1 MRVAGHLRRPVSHSS
16 SNRNAQVCVCA
27 RLVRACNSTCGRI
40 CSQPPHLRV
49 CDRGGTSL
57 LPTAT
62 HEEFNDY
69 SSPSAPAPAALES
82 EVEAL
87 ARQLAELDS
96 LSALASPATK
106 MAPLPD
112 HGGDVVEKVVQ
123 SLLRRLPFTTS
134 AKHSLSFWGLLDFW
148 TCGNPRLRS
157 LALMICNGGRK
168 WRPRWMTCSGSLHY
182 LTLSPPPKLSS
193 NAQ

>member
-1 MRVAGHLRRPVSHSS
+1 MHL
-16 SNRNAQVCVCA
+16 VC
-27 RLVRACNSTCGRI
+27 ACNSTRGRI

-49 CDRGGTSL
+49 CDRGGTGL

-96 LSALASPATK
+96 LSSLASPATK

-112 HGGDVVEKVVQ
+112 GGDVVEKVVQ
-123 SLLRRLPFTTS
+123 SLLRPALFYRQCKT
-134 AKHSLSFWGLLDFW
+134 LSFLLGLIAQLDVRQSAP
-148 TCGNPRLRS
+148 TLS
-157 LALMICNGGRK
+157 HILMICHGGRK

-182 LTLSPPPKLSS
+182 LTL
-193 NAQ
+193 